1 MIYRRHAIMSRMRVI
16 LKAYARTDVG
26 TTFNKHSRFL
36 FTTALCNL
44 KMYVMDPFSQTRFFA
59 RKQFF
64 KIFGG
69 AVRIFNADKT
79 TLFFYV
85 KQKAFKLKE
94 DITVFADEGQTKPVL
109 KIQARSILDLG
120 ATYDVTDIGKNQKVG
135 AVQRKFFRSFLRD
148 SWLIL
153 DTSDNE
159 IGSVTEDSII
169 MALLRRFLSSLIP
182 QHYAIKIGDTVVGD
196 LRQTWNPFLPQF
208 HIDFSMDSAG
218 KLDRRLGIAAVV
230 LLQLIEGKQQS
241 A

>member
-1 MIYRRHAIMSRMRVI
+1 MEA
-16 LKAYARTDVG
+16 
-26 TTFNKHSRFL
+26 
-36 FTTALCNL
+36 
-44 KMYVMDPFSQTRFFA
+44 FSETRFFA

-69 AVRIFNADKT
+69 AVRIFSADKS

-120 ATYDVTDIGKNQKVG
+120 ATYDVTDVGRSQKVG
-135 AVQRKFFRSFLRD
+135 AVQRKFFKSFLRD
-148 SWLIL
+148 SWIL
-153 DTSDNE
+153 LDAGDKE
-159 IGSVTEDSII
+159 IGSVTEDSIL
-169 MALLRRFLSSLIP
+169 MALLRRFLSNLIP

-208 HIDFSMDSAG
+208 HIDFSMDSG
-218 KLDRRLGIAAVV
+218 NRLDRRLGIASVV